1 MMAAANEKA
10 LARRVKDHVLGRS
23 HEFFAVVA
31 PGFEETARRELQE
44 LGIAAAAAGRGGLSF
59 SGRLEQAW
67 RANLGAGTLSRV
79 LMRLEHFKATGFAEF
94 RAQLAAIP
102 WELHLAE
109 GARARFVVSASRSR
123 LWHEGRLAEEAA
135 RAVSSR
141 MAAAGLRVETGAGRD
156 GAASPPKDGAA
167 PPRPDG
173 AAGQLIL
180 LRLEENR
187 CQVSLDTSGE
197 LLHRRGLGKF
207 TEAAPLRETLAHAIL
222 REAGIGG
229 CRTLVDPF
237 CGSGTFALEA
247 GSLFLGL
254 APGRDR
260 SFAFQAWPSFRP
272 ARYRHVG
279 EELAKELQ
287 ARAAA
292 GPRRIYCSDIDAGAA
307 ETARRNVAAAGLGA
321 LAEVDQA
328 DFFRLHPPAGGRA
341 GVLLV
346 MNPPYGARQS
356 AGGETPAFYRRIG
369 DKVRRDYAGCAYA
382 IVVPGLEN
390 EKALGLAHE
399 RKILFHNGGIGVALI
414 IHQA

>member
-1 MMAAANEKA
+1 MAAANEKA

-79 LMRLEHFKATGFAEF
+79 LMRLERFKATGFAEF
-94 RAQLAAIP
+94 RARLAAVP
-102 WELHLAE
+102 WELHLAD
-109 GARARFVVSASRSR
+109 GARARFAVSAARSR

-141 MAAAGLRVETGAGRD
+141 MAAAGLRVEA
-156 GAASPPKDGAA
+156 GAAQEGDP
-167 PPRPDG
+167 
-173 AAGQLIL
+173 GQLIL
-180 LRLEENR
+180 IRLEENR

-207 TEAAPLRETLAHAIL
+207 TEAAPLRETLAHAVL
-222 REAGIGG
+222 READIG
-229 CRTLVDPF
+229 RRRILVDPF
-237 CGSGTFALEA
+237 CGSATFALEA
-247 GSLFLGL
+247 GCLFLGL
-254 APGRDR
+254 PPGRDR
-260 SFAFQAWPSFRP
+260 SFAFEAWPAFRP
-272 ARYRHVG
+272 ARFRHVV
-279 EELAKELQ
+279 EDLAKELR

-292 GPRRIYCSDIDAGAA
+292 GPRRIYCSDIDAKAV

-328 DFFRLHPPAGGRA
+328 DFFRLHPPAGDRS
-341 GVLLV
+341 GVLLA

-356 AGGETPAFYRRIG
+356 AGGDALAFYRRIG

-382 IVVPGLEN
+382 IIVPGLEN
-390 EKALGLAHE
+390 EKALGLAHDK
-399 RKILFHNGGIGVALI
+399 KILFHNGGISVALLVRNSVTRN
-414 IHQA
+414 A